1 MNYLE
6 EVTFGIKTFK
16 RPDAVGRLIESI
28 LKMYPTAN
36 ILVVDDSGD
45 DINQKVKETF
55 PTTKW
60 ITQPLNIGL
69 SAGRNVLVDNT
80 STPYL
85 FLMDDDYIFNK
96 SINLEEIY
104 NKLIDL
110 DLDLLAG
117 TVSDGVNQHATP
129 RNYHGTFSLK
139 NDILYVKKN
148 HHDAEWDSDVMKI
161 DFAMNL
167 FLAKT
172 ETLKDVR
179 WEEKLKLAEHLE
191 WYLRYSKKYKLGKFK
206 LPKFYVY
213 HDNSGVSSL
222 EYKKYRFN
230 NPSLPTEQL
239 YKIERECMGVKEI
252 WFNGIFHH

>member
-1 MNYLE
+1 MNYLDE
-6 EVTFGIKTFK
+6 ITFGIKTFK
-16 RPDAVGRLIESI
+16 RPEAVGRLIDSI

-45 DINQKVKETF
+45 DINQPIKDMF
-55 PTTKW
+55 PSTNW
-60 ITQPLNIGL
+60 ITKPLNIGL

-80 STPYL
+80 ETPYL

-96 SINLEEIY
+96 TINIEEIY
-104 NKLIDL
+104 NKLIEL

-117 TVSDGVNQHATP
+117 TVSDIYGNDLRP
-129 RNYHGTFSLK
+129 RNYHGTFEIK
-139 NDILYVKKN
+139 NDILHVRKN
-148 HHDAEWDSDVMKI
+148 HFDVEWDSEVMKI

-191 WYLRYSKKYKLGKFK
+191 WYLRYSQKYKLGKFK
-206 LPKFYVY
+206 LPKFNIS
-213 HDNSGVSSL
+213 HDNSVGNI
-222 EYKKYRFN
+222 EYRKYRN
-230 NPSLPTEQL
+230 NNNGLTTQEL
-239 YKIERECMGVKEI
+239 YSIERECMGVKEI
-252 WFNGIFHH
+252 WFDGKFHH

>member
-1 MNYLE
+1 MNYLNE
-6 EVTFGIKTFK
+6 ITFGIKTFK
-16 RPDAVGRLIESI
+16 RPEAVGRLIESI

-45 DINQKVKETF
+45 DVNQPIKEMF

-80 STPYL
+80 ETPYL
-85 FLMDDDYIFNK
+85 FLMDDDYIFNQTVN
-96 SINLEEIY
+96 IEEIY
-104 NKLIDL
+104 TKLIEL
-110 DLDLLAG
+110 DLDLLSG
-117 TVSDGVNQHATP
+117 TVSDIRGNSAYP
-129 RNYHGTFSLK
+129 RNYHGTFEIK
-139 NDILYVKKN
+139 DDILYVKKN
-148 HHDAEWDSDVMKI
+148 HFDVEWDSEVMKV

-191 WYLRYSKKYKLGKFK
+191 WYLRYSRKYKLGKFK
-206 LPKFYVY
+206 LPKFNIF
-213 HDNSGVSSL
+213 HDNSVGSP
-222 EYKKYRFN
+222 EYSKYRN
-230 NPSLPTEQL
+230 NNAGITRDEL
-239 YKIERECMGVKEI
+239 YSIERECMGVREI
-252 WFNGIFHH
+252 WFDGKFHH

>member
-1 MNYLE
+1 MNSYLE
-6 EVTFGIKTFK
+6 KITFGIKTFK
-16 RPDAVGRLIESI
+16 RPEAVGRLIESI

-45 DINQKVKETF
+45 DINQNIKDKF

-60 ITQPLNIGL
+60 IIEPLNIGL
-69 SAGRNVLVDNT
+69 SAGRNVLVNNT
-80 STPYL
+80 TTPYL

-96 SINLEEIY
+96 SVNIEEIY
-104 NKLIDL
+104 NKLIEL

-117 TVSDGVNQHATP
+117 TVSDIHGNMTYP
-129 RNYHGTFSLK
+129 RNYHGTFK
-139 NDILYVKKN
+139 IEGDILHVKKN
-148 HHDAEWDSDVMKI
+148 HYDIEWDSEVMKV

-172 ETLKDVR
+172 ETLKDVK

-206 LPKFYVY
+206 LPKFNIY
-213 HDNSGVSSL
+213 HDNSIGNS
-222 EYKKYRFN
+222 EYSKYRN
-230 NPSLPTEQL
+230 NNAGLTVDEL
-239 YKIERECMGVKEI
+239 YSIERECMGIKQI
-252 WFNGIFHH
+252 WFDGKFHH